1 MTFWTTSPRKNWKIS
16 CNEHRLSNF
25 HSLIIKNMRKLFLTA
40 LILGVFYATS
50 TAQGGARIRERLRAE
65 RVAVYTDVL
74 KLTSDEAQGFWPIY
88 NAFIEDREKIQEDLK
103 SMPREN
109 LSDADAEAMVK
120 KHFDLKQREL
130 DLEKDMVQKMRKVIS
145 MQKIVKIPEA
155 ERIFR
160 QNVLE
165 KVKDRVEQRRG
176 GRQ

>member
-1 MTFWTTSPRKNWKIS
+1 
-16 CNEHRLSNF
+16 
-25 HSLIIKNMRKLFLTA
+25 
-40 LILGVFYATS
+40 
-50 TAQGGARIRERLRAE
+50 
-65 RVAVYTDVL
+65 
-74 KLTSDEAQGFWPIY
+74 
-88 NAFIEDREKIQEDLK
+88 
-103 SMPREN
+103 MPREN